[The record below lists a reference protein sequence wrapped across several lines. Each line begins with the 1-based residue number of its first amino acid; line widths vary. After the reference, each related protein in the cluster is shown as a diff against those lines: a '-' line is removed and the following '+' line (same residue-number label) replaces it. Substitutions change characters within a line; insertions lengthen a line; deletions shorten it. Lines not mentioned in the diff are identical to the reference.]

1 MTEQDAAEQRLTV
14 PVQRRPGYRTFYAAT
29 LKVGWSPYAQG
40 ALSIDALLCR
50 GTPSRWECLTTIII
64 HEVALRAFLLSN
76 RKDRK
81 RGTPPK
87 IEPDISNALIVD
99 RNDHQVLT
107 ASGIFLR
114 QPERNE
120 NNNLYLID
128 CLMDSAL
135 IVEEQFALKNGFWVP
150 AGEGKVVKVREVIGT
165 LIVQEPALTRF
176 YQDIKALIK
185 PQQPEARMEP

>member
-1 MTEQDAAEQRLTV
+1 MTEQDATEQRLTI
-14 PVQRRPGYRTFYAAT
+14 PVQRRPGYRTFSAAV
-29 LKVGWSPYAQG
+29 LKVGRAPHGQDI
-40 ALSIDALLCR
+40 LLIDALLYR
-50 GTPSRWECLTTIII
+50 GSPSRWECLATIII
-64 HEVALRAFLLSN
+64 HEAALRAFLLSN

-81 RGTPPK
+81 RGTPLK

-107 ASGIFLR
+107 ASGMFLR

-165 LIVQEPALTRF
+165 LVVQEPALARL
-176 YQDIKALIK
+176 YEDIKALIK
-185 PQQPEARMEP
+185 PQQPETRMEP